1 MITNHTKFVAT
12 YNDLASLRIEL
23 CQIHVLVTYVWTD
36 IRQILQVTGAIW
48 YLLSRERNDTC
59 WREACTRSGKCKI
72 DYLYCGNK
80 HMAGCEEWQA
90 VSDHVLITC
99 SVADEMT
106 SQFKYGIYTQ
116 AIASGIVESRNFFS
130 KFCYCLWWGMQ
141 NLRYISSSI
150 SFPPLCLSLF
160 FSVPK
165 L

>member
-1 MITNHTKFVAT
+1 MF
-12 YNDLASLRIEL
+12 EL
-23 CQIHVLVTYVWTD
+23 IFD
-36 IRQILQVTGAIW
+36 KILQVTGAIW
-48 YLLSRERNDTC
+48 YLLAIERNDTC

-80 HMAGCEEWQA
+80 HMAGYEEWQA
-90 VSDHVLITC
+90 ISDHVLITC

-150 SFPPLCLSLF
+150 SFSPSLSLSF
-160 FSVPK
+160 LFST
-165 L
+165 